1 MKFLITGV
9 SGFIGSSLALRLIEQ
24 GYKVTGIYSNSKKSS
39 LNSKINL
46 IRANLLEMNED
57 HISQILDVEAVIYC
71 AGRAHIMNDTSE
83 DSIGDYR
90 KINRDAAIKFAE
102 LAAIKQVKRFIYVST
117 IKVNG
122 ESSNPKESFV
132 SKIVNKPTDP
142 YALSKYEAEIGLLNI
157 AKRTNMEVVIIRP
170 PLVYGPNVKGNFA
183 SMISWVKKGI
193 PLPFGLSHNNRSL
206 IALENLVGFIL
217 LCADHDK
224 SPNAANQ
231 VFLISDGEDVSTTL
245 LLRKVAHAYDTKS
258 FLFPIPTLFMRLT
271 AKIIGKKDLA
281 NRLLGNLQID
291 SSKAR
296 KLLGWKPIVS
306 MDEQLIKMAE
316 FDKRKNNL

>member
-132 SKIVNKPTDP
+132 SKIGNKPTDP

-170 PLVYGPNVKGNFA
+170 PLVYGPGVKANLKRL
-183 SMISWVKKGI
+183 ISLVRTNL
-193 PLPFGLSHNNRSL
+193 PLPFGSIKNLRSHISL
-206 IALENLVGFIL
+206 INLCSFIE
-217 LCADHDK
+217 CCSIKEKTPRAG
-224 SPNAANQ
+224 NE
-231 VFLISDGEDVSTTL
+231 VFVISDGIDLSTPDLIKKISKNYGSNTL
-245 LLRKVAHAYDTKS
+245 VFRFPLFLVKFIFKILRQEKITS
-258 FLFPIPTLFMRLT
+258 RL
-271 AKIIGKKDLA
+271 ID
-281 NRLLGNLQID
+281 NLQID
-291 SSKAR
+291 NTKAY
-296 KLLGWKPIVS
+296 KLTNWRPVIS
-306 MDEQLIKMAE
+306 IDEQLSLMAKYDE
-316 FDKRKNNL
+316 KK